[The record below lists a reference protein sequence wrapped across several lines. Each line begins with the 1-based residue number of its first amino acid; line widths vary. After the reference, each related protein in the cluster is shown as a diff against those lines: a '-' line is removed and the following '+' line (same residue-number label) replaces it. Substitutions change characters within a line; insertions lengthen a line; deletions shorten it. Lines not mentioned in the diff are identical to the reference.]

1 MLEVNQVIVE
11 QVEQP
16 IYEQDEGVKD
26 EKKYV
31 IIAITRRKKM
41 KNERGSRDRVHWTI
55 T

>member
-26 EKKYV
+26 EKK
-31 IIAITRRKKM
+31 ICD
-41 KNERGSRDRVHWTI
+41 NSNN
-55 T
+55 